1 MTELTEGSPHAD
13 ERDLAGLAMTLQTIE
28 RLLRRAQR
36 QLGEIPQPVARR
48 RRKITLREAAL
59 ASLREQDWL
68 SLDEWEQAMAARGYR
83 PPTDTKRPDQ
93 TRRSLA
99 SLAARNRHLIEA
111 DGRGHYRLRPVDQD
125 PLLD

>member
-1 MTELTEGSPHAD
+1 MASITEDDLDLP
-13 ERDLAGLAMTLQTIE
+13 ERDLAGLATTLQTIE

-36 QLGEIPQPVARR
+36 QLGDVPQPVARR
-48 RRKITLREAAL
+48 RRRVTLREAAL
-59 ASLREQDWL
+59 SSLSEKDWM
-68 SLDEWEQAMAARGYR
+68 SLTDWEKAMAARGYK
-83 PPTDTKRPDQ
+83 PPTDAKRPDQ

-111 DGRGHYRLRPVDQD
+111 DGRGNYRMRETEQD

>member
-1 MTELTEGSPHAD
+1 MSELTEGSPHAD

-59 ASLREQDWL
+59 SSLREKDWM
-68 SLDEWEQAMAARGYR
+68 SLTEWEQAMAARGYK
-83 PPTDTKRPDQ
+83 PPTDAKRPDQ

-99 SLAARNRHLIEA
+99 SLAARSRHLIEA
-111 DGRGHYRLRPVDQD
+111 DGRGNYRMRETEQD